1 MKNAIDVKF
10 LSPHGATQ
18 TLMTEGAGVDGA
30 QVCLSHRPAL
40 LFARGPVTYPWGWP
54 VHTGARGQCEGL
66 EGEQG
71 GQRAEGQHARELST
85 RRLRA
90 GARLVSQAQIAM
102 TPGAAGT
109 CLVHHT
115 LLWAFNVH
123 DLG

>member
-1 MKNAIDVKF
+1 MG
-10 LSPHGATQ
+10 S
-18 TLMTEGAGVDGA
+18 
-30 QVCLSHRPAL
+30 
-40 LFARGPVTYPWGWP
+40 
-54 VHTGARGQCEGL
+54 GQCEGL

-90 GARLVSQAQIAM
+90 GARLVSQAQRAM